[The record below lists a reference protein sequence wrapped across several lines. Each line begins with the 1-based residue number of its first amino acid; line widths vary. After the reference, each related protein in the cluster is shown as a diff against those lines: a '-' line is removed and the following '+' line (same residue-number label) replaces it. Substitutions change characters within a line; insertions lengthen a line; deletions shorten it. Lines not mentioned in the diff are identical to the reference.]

1 MSVSV
6 SVSTGLLVTAGSSP
20 DPVTRTAAQAA
31 ARAELSKRAYHR
43 GDPSLIDRGLVWLVK
58 KFSKLLDNAAKH
70 APGHGIG
77 LVLIVAIAAAVVV
90 LVIARVGALRRSPH
104 ADQAIFGV
112 GESTADDHRSRAEQ
126 FAKAGEWA
134 EAIRERLRAIA
145 RELEQRGVLDP
156 RPGGTAAG
164 VGREAGVQLPAV
176 AQDLRTAASIFD
188 RVWYGGRTATAA
200 DEELLRRLD
209 SRVAGSHRGLSER
222 GLVVSL

>member
-1 MSVSV
+1 MSV

-156 RPGGTAAG
+156 RPGRTAAELS
-164 VGREAGVQLPAV
+164 REAGAQLPAV